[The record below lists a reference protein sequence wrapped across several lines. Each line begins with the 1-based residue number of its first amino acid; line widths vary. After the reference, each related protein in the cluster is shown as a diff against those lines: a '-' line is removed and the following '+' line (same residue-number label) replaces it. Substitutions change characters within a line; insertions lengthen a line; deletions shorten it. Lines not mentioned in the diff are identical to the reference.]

1 MQWFRGGRAS
11 WWPCRWS
18 GQQGLDMV
26 FRGAACAGSLAGVG
40 GRFPGESH
48 ANDVMER
55 VSGTFAQC
63 TLGD

>member
-1 MQWFRGGRAS
+1 MVGGPAGGHVG
-11 WWPCRWS
+11 RWS
-18 GQQGLDMV
+18 GQQGLDVV

-40 GRFPGESH
+40 GRFPGELH